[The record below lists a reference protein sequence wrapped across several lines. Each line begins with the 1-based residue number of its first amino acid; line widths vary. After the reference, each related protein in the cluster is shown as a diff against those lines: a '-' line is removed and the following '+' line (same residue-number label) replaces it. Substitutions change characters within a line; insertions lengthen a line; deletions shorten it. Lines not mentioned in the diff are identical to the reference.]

1 MRILFEEHHYPIS
14 VLQEH
19 LDAGYYTNVGAD
31 NAKTTFVGYYYS
43 QRLNDSVFILPKVF
57 IQIQEDNKRELVF
70 GQEPEKIIDL
80 TEAKI
85 DEKDKNIIFAL
96 SVWIYLAIKRY
107 AENNDKIG
115 ITFDEHVQ
123 NVISG
128 AGEKSSTYLDII
140 LQLIRFHRE
149 HGQLLAFTTM
159 MSKKHNHRVCW
170 TKTINR
176 RQPILQN
183 NVPIYMDTICKT
195 KELDLDEELIVLFY
209 SVLKY
214 LQQKFCF
221 SLTFELNYNLYPA
234 SKIESLIE
242 SGGGMALLK
251 QIRHKYFKDVFVQLW
266 NLLYVFFD
274 KSNQIESSTAKPDVL
289 IAKDF
294 NRVFEVMVDQL
305 VSDSETTHLKNLK
318 DGKIIDHI
326 FKYKS
331 VISERDN
338 DVYYILDS
346 KYYKD
351 GHSLDEKSIYKQFTY
366 AKNILQDNVGKV
378 VVNGKEVCSNKDKPQ
393 YRDELTDGYDITPNF
408 FIRGNVYS
416 ENNEYILDQLMLE
429 ATDNTYQVNHFGN
442 RLFDRDTLMALEYKA
457 NFLYILIS
465 YVQDLQDSG
474 IKETFRNAF
483 IDKLNEKYVFYKID
497 FNTKDELERFV
508 RQNFKELNGKIIR
521 RTKYENDCSLLM
533 AEEKLEPD
541 SWPILYLKCGRIFY
555 KNQVRKLT
563 NANSSM

>member
-85 DEKDKNIIFAL
+85 DEKDKNIIFTL

-107 AENNDKIG
+107 AENNAKTDIA
-115 ITFDEHVQ
+115 FNEHVQ

-128 AGEKSSTYLDII
+128 AGESSATYIDII

-214 LQQKFCF
+214 LQQKFYF

-266 NLLYVFFD
+266 KLLYIFFD
-274 KSNQIESSTAKPDVL
+274 KSNQVESSTAKPDVL

-294 NRVFEVMVDQL
+294 DRVFEVMVDQL
-305 VSDSETTHLKNLK
+305 VSDSETANLKNLK

-326 FKYKS
+326 FRYKS
-331 VISERDN
+331 VISEDPK
-338 DVYYILDS
+338 DKVYYILDS
-346 KYYKD
+346 KYYKA
-351 GHSLDEKSIYKQFTY
+351 GSSLDKKSIYKQFTY

-378 VVNGKEVCSNKDKPQ
+378 LINNDNQTTKEDKLL
-393 YRDELTDGYDITPNF
+393 YRDELTEGYDVTPNF
-408 FIRGNVYS
+408 FIRGNVSYD
-416 ENNEYILDQLMLE
+416 NNEYILDQLMLE
-429 ATDNTYQVNHFGN
+429 ATDNTYHASHFDN
-442 RLFDRDTLMALEYKA
+442 RLFDRDTLMALEYNA

-465 YVQDLQDSG
+465 YVQDHQDSG

-483 IDKLNEKYVFYKID
+483 IQKLNEKYVFYEID
-497 FNTKDELERFV
+497 FKTEDELERFV
-508 RQNFKELNGKIIR
+508 KQNFKELNGKIIR
-521 RTKYENDCSLLM
+521 RTKEDKKFVLLL
-533 AEEKLEPD
+533 AEELKWREN
-541 SWPILYLKCGRIFY
+541 WPGLYVKCGRIFY
-555 KNQVRKLT
+555 KIESNK
-563 NANSSM
+563 ANKC